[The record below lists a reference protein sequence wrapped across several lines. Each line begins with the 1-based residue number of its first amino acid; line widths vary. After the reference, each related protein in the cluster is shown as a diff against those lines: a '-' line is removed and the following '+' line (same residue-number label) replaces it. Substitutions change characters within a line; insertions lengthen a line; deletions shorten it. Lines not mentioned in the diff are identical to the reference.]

1 MLLHKSPLH
10 ETVSTAATDSWND
23 FCSIEE
29 LTCAVEHRAVGAT
42 TKPTNGMNVLL
53 NEMPFGKDR
62 IFHFIQ
68 EYPAWNENLVL
79 ICEFML
85 PYPDIKSGGRSS
97 HKQQAGRPMTM
108 IIRTMKAS
116 PV

>member
-23 FCSIEE
+23 FCSVEE
-29 LTCAVEHRAVGAT
+29 LTRAVEHCAVGAT
-42 TKPTNGMNVLL
+42 TKPTNGMNVLQD
-53 NEMPFGKDR
+53 EMPLGKDR
-62 IFHFIQ
+62 ILQIIQ
-68 EYPAWNENLVL
+68 EYPAWNENKVL
-79 ICEFML
+79 IREFML
-85 PYPDIKSGGRSS
+85 PYPDIKSGSRSS
-97 HKQQAGRPMTM
+97 HKQQAGRPLSM